1 MRRREGVMCGLFCSL
16 KLFMYATI
24 SNMALYELIPP
35 KFKLSAS
42 VINLRK
48 WHGVHL
54 HSD

>member
-24 SNMALYELIPP
+24 NKMALYELIPP

-48 WHGVHL
+48 WHEVLLHL
-54 HSD
+54 D